1 VHTHSP
7 LPAGLRRILKLLP
20 VLAGA
25 FVLGTGI
32 TVMLLSGRP
41 APTGLADPDG
51 GSVRAAAQPSQSSL
65 APVQASPSRTPAPLP
80 RSAVPPVP
88 SASPSRPT
96 VPVPTGSPIEFS
108 LARYLDDVG
117 AVSDSM
123 PSTGNLDGTGSAFS
137 AQALAMDG
145 ARPGALITFDGVPF
159 TWPDAA
165 AGHPDNVT
173 ASGQTLA
180 VNGAGRILALLVTA
194 TWGPVT
200 GSGKVEYVDG
210 PAQNFTLSVPDWY
223 TGCAS
228 TTGQDVVVF
237 TPYRNQGNGRASFTA
252 CVYYASIPLRAGSTV
267 RGVVL
272 PDLSRPTPTSGHGSL
287 HIFALTIDLYG
298 SSGSL

>member
-1 VHTHSP
+1 VHTRGP
-7 LPAGLRRILKLLP
+7 LSAGLGRTLKLLP
-20 VLAGA
+20 GLAGA

-32 TVMLLSGRP
+32 TVMLLSGGP
-41 APTGLADPDG
+41 APTGLADPDSG
-51 GSVRAAAQPSQSSL
+51 GVPIAAQPSQSSL
-65 APVQASPSRTPAPLP
+65 APVQASPSRTRTPAPP
-80 RSAVPPVP
+80 
-88 SASPSRPT
+88 RPT

-108 LARYLDDVG
+108 LARYLDNVG
-117 AVSDSM
+117 IVSNSR
-123 PSTGNLDGTGSAFS
+123 PTTGNLDGTGSAFS

-145 ARPGALITFDGVPF
+145 ARPGARITFDGVPF

-180 VNGAGRILALLVTA
+180 VNGAGRMLAFLVTA
-194 TWGPVT
+194 AWGPVT

-210 PAQNFTLSVPDWY
+210 PAQDFTLSVPDWY
-223 TGCAS
+223 TGCPSA
-228 TTGQDVVVF
+228 TGQDVVVF

-252 CVYYASIPLRAGSTV
+252 CVYYASIPLRAGFTV

-287 HIFALTIDLYG
+287 HIFALTID
-298 SSGSL
+298 

>member
-7 LPAGLRRILKLLP
+7 LSAGLRRILKFLP

-51 GSVRAAAQPSQSSL
+51 GGVTITAQPSQSSL
-65 APVQASPSRTPAPLP
+65 APVQASPSRTPSHTPSRTPAPP
-80 RSAVPPVP
+80 
-88 SASPSRPT
+88 RPT

-108 LARYLDDVG
+108 LTRYLDNVG
-117 AVSDSM
+117 TVSDSR

-137 AQALAMDG
+137 AQALARDG

-180 VNGAGRILALLVTA
+180 VNGAGRVLAFLVTA
-194 TWGPVT
+194 AWGPVT
-200 GSGKVEYVDG
+200 GGGKVEYVDG
-210 PAQNFTLSVPDWY
+210 GAQNFTLSVPDWY
-223 TGCAS
+223 TGCPSA
-228 TTGQDVVVF
+228 TGQDVVVF
-237 TPYRNQGNGRASFTA
+237 TPYRNQGNGRASFTG
-252 CVYYASIPLRAGSTV
+252 CVYYESIPLRAGATV

-287 HIFALTIDLYG
+287 HIFALTID
-298 SSGSL
+298 